1 MNFFEKLVEFYFHEE
16 SLKSLT
22 IELFRVQ
29 ILDFMSIYDYRVG
42 SKFSKIDK
50 GLNNV
55 RIFSHIL

>member
-55 RIFSHIL
+55 RI